1 MSKLKKQ
8 IFRVKKSKSIY
19 FRYRYR
25 KRKHCAKLRML
36 KFFSN
41 IMLKDKNY

>member
-1 MSKLKKQ
+1 MSKLRKQ
-8 IFRVKKSKSIY
+8 IFRVKKFKSIY
-19 FRYRYR
+19 FRKSYR

-36 KFFSN
+36 KFFSD